1 MAFLKKIALAFLLTA
16 SALNVSAAEEEALYL
31 HIKTTAGWRVLSLD
45 KIDRLK
51 FAGNTMTVTDAND
64 NVVATFARNELS
76 NMAVDEASTPE
87 AGVNDIEIGKGVTF
101 AFDAQTSTVHMLAD
115 GALDVYDISG
125 RHLVSIAAVSAGETV
140 DLSEIAAGVVIIKSG
155 TYNLKVALK

>member
-1 MAFLKKIALAFLLTA
+1 
-16 SALNVSAAEEEALYL
+16 
-31 HIKTTAGWRVLSLD
+31 
-45 KIDRLK
+45 
-51 FAGNTMTVTDAND
+51 MTVTDAND

-76 NMAVDEASTPE
+76 NMAVDEVSTPE

-101 AFDAQTSTVHMLAD
+101 AFDAQTSTVRMLAD

-125 RHLVSIAAVSAGETV
+125 RHLVSIAAVSTGETV